1 MRLRIAIPEE
11 HVTPEIL
18 NAGLYVNQLVNEQLR
33 KSKQTPS
40 FTDAVKAG
48 AVHWSPE
55 PPGEE
60 RFDHS
65 GMVLGRGWGDCDDL
79 APWRA
84 ADLRTSGEDPGARS
98 KVIQT
103 GPKLWHAIVER
114 SDGSLEDPSQAAGM
128 RAPQGVNGA
137 VTRPLLRNGRPAFA
151 VRSAYGAWHARTD
164 LPWIGSRLGTCV
176 VGYGHGADPLSALSD
191 SVRGAC
197 LVGQCSPGTL
207 DPVQCNHLLAIDA
220 HLHGASPRQIA
231 KTYQVDP
238 SLTHAVVGQML
249 GALNDGSGEPL
260 LVRF

>member
-33 KSKQTPS
+33 KSRQTPPI
-40 FTDAVKAG
+40 TDAIKSG

-60 RFDHS
+60 RFDHG

-98 KVIQT
+98 EVIPS
-103 GPKLWHAIVER
+103 GPKMWHAIVKR
-114 SDGSLEDPSQAAGM
+114 SDGTIEDPSQAAGM
-128 RAPQGVNGA
+128 KAPQGVMGA

-151 VRSAYGAWHARTD
+151 VRPAFGAWHARTD
-164 LPWIGSRLGTCV
+164 LPWLGQCLGTCV
-176 VGYGHGADPLSALSD
+176 VGYGHGSTPLAALSD
-191 SVRGAC
+191 SLRGAT

-207 DPVQCNHLLAIDA
+207 DAVQCNHMLAIDA
-220 HLHGASPRQIA
+220 RIRGASPRDIG
-231 KTYQVDP
+231 KTYGVDP
-238 SLTHAVVGQML
+238 ALVEAVVGNVM
-249 GALNDGSGEPL
+249 GALSQSHEPL